1 MCLNFLLCLN
11 FWPFVLLF
19 AFSEAFLC
27 IHLVYLGCAPLC
39 FSMNYY
45 LSNIREYVEDDRGET
60 QITHSLVSHKNV
72 VTIKGAYECIFV
84 SAYHDKATKVG
95 R

>member
-1 MCLNFLLCLN
+1 MHNVLKIKKRRWMCSKSCLSKLCSIGQALLMCLNFLLCLN
-11 FWPFVLLF
+11 FWPFVLLL

-45 LSNIREYVEDDRGET
+45 LSKT
-60 QITHSLVSHKNV
+60 
-72 VTIKGAYECIFV
+72 
-84 SAYHDKATKVG
+84 
-95 R
+95 